1 MNIDERI
8 LSVIRAMGFTKPTE
22 VQEKTIPIAMQG
34 KDVIGQSMTGSG
46 KTIAFAVPLLHSIE
60 KHNGVQALI
69 LVPTRELAEQVA
81 NHIEKLAKN
90 MNFRICKV
98 YGGVSISPQIEQL
111 RFSEIVVGTPGRILD
126 HMNRRTIDFSRVKVL
141 VLDEADRMLDMGFID
156 DIEKIIRHIP
166 KKRQTMLFSATMPNQ
181 ILRIAH
187 RYMHNPM
194 NIKAEITVPT
204 HKLRQYYYDVKQDE
218 KFSLLAHLI
227 KKEKPNLAIVFC
239 STKRTTDIVAR
250 LLAEQ
255 GIDAK
260 AIHGDL
266 SQQHRSR
273 VIEGFHKGKS
283 HILVATDVASRGLDI
298 KDVTHVFN
306 FDVPRDLDSYTHR
319 IGRTARAGES
329 GKAVSLLGQRD
340 HESFRRLL
348 RESPSKIVRE
358 EAPKFERVQVQ
369 MADRSQGPRR
379 GPPRFGNRGGGFGS
393 GNRGRARPSSDWRGS
408 PKRHHGGFDRR

>member
-1 MNIDERI
+1 MGFSSMNIDERI
-8 LSVIRAMGFTKPTE
+8 LSAIRALGFTKPTE

-34 KDVIGQSMTGSG
+34 KDIIGQSMTGSG
-46 KTIAFAVPLLHSIE
+46 KTIAFAVPLLHFIE
-60 KHNGVQALI
+60 KHKGVQALI

-81 NHIEKLAKN
+81 SHIEKIAKN
-90 MNFRICKV
+90 MNFRVCKI
-98 YGGVSISPQIEQL
+98 YGGVSISPQIDQL
-111 RFSEIVVGTPGRILD
+111 RFSEIVVGTPGRIMD

-141 VLDEADRMLDMGFID
+141 VLDEADRMLDMGFVD
-156 DIEKIIRHIP
+156 DIEKILRHIP
-166 KKRQTMLFSATMPNQ
+166 KKRQTMLFSATMPDQ

-187 RYMHNPM
+187 RHMHDPI
-194 NIKAEITVPT
+194 NIKAEITVPA

-218 KFSLLAHLI
+218 KVSLLVHLI

-273 VIEGFHKGKS
+273 VMEGFHKGKS
-283 HILVATDVASRGLDI
+283 HVLVATDVASRGLDI

-319 IGRTARAGES
+319 IGRTARIGKE
-329 GKAVSLLGQRD
+329 GKAILLLARED
-340 HESFRRLL
+340 HEAFRRLL
-348 RESPSKIVRE
+348 KKEGSIEK
-358 EAPKFERVQVQ
+358 
-369 MADRSQGPRR
+369 GPREDF
-379 GPPRFGNRGGGFGS
+379 PKLQVRFHSENRRQDHGF
-393 GNRGRARPSSDWRGS
+393 NR
-408 PKRHHGGFDRR
+408 KRRFHHRR